1 MYSYV
6 VHELRA
12 LAIDLLRLDPAR
24 IGIMGHSMGGHGA
37 LVLALRNPELF
48 KSVSAFAPVAAPMQ
62 WPWGRKAFA
71 GYLGAN
77 ADAWS
82 RYDASELM
90 AGYAQAPFPE
100 GILIDQGLSDKFLA
114 EQLHPHVFEK
124 VCEEAGQPL
133 TLRRHQ
139 GYDHGY
145 YFVSTFVED
154 HLLHHKDRLQ
164 AVG

>member
-1 MYSYV
+1 
-6 VHELRA
+6 
-12 LAIDLLRLDPAR
+12 
-24 IGIMGHSMGGHGA
+24 
-37 LVLALRNPELF
+37 
-48 KSVSAFAPVAAPMQ
+48 
-62 WPWGRKAFA
+62 
-71 GYLGAN
+71 
-77 ADAWS
+77 
-82 RYDASELM
+82 M